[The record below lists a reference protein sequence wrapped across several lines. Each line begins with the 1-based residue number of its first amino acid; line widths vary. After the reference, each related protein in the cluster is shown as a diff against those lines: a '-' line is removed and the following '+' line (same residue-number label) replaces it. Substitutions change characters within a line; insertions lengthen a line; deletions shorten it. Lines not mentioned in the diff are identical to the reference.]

1 MRPFL
6 LDTHAWVWFLTSP
19 ELLPSS
25 LLARLE
31 AARRRKALYI
41 SAITP
46 WEVAVLA
53 QKGRIALAL
62 ESWHWLKKALQ
73 VEGIRVIPLDVGIV
87 LDGAYMDL
95 PHPDPADRFIAATA
109 LRLGA
114 VLITKDA
121 NLRRHP
127 RLDTL
132 WE

>member
-1 MRPFL
+1 M
-6 LDTHAWVWFLTSP
+6 
-19 ELLPSS
+19 
-25 LLARLE
+25 
-31 AARRRKALYI
+31 

-62 ESWHWLKKALQ
+62 EPRHWSEKALQ

-87 LDGAYMDL
+87 LDGAHMDL

-114 VLITKDA
+114 VLITEDA